1 MYDGIDHLPKQVT
14 RCVGYICI
22 QTDLDDDEDVC
33 IQTDLDDG
41 EVDKT
46 DTIELSCYI
55 LPYNLSTSGKVGRQL
70 QGVIYVYSQG
80 SSRSKLK

>member
-1 MYDGIDHLPKQVT
+1 VT

-22 QTDLDDDEDVC
+22 KTDWDDDEDVCIKTDWDDDEDVC

-55 LPYNLSTSGKVGRQL
+55 LPYNLSTSGKVGR
-70 QGVIYVYSQG
+70 
-80 SSRSKLK
+80 